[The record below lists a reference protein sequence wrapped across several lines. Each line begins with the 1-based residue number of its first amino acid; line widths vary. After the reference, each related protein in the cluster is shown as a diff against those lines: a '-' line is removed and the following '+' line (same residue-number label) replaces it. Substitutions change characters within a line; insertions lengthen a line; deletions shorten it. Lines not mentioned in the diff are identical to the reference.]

1 MLSVLHVENYVLI
14 DSLDI
19 HFPEG
24 LIIITGQTGAGKSIL
39 LGALS
44 LVLGAR
50 SDSSV
55 IGDHG
60 ENCVVE
66 AEFDVEEDDTLR
78 NVFNGNDLEWD
89 GGHII
94 IRRTL
99 SRSGRSRTFVNDSPV
114 PLAVLQELSS
124 RLVDIHSQHDTR
136 LLSDRRYQMGILDYY
151 AGNTELLRDCRASW
165 EKLSSLRKSLSEA
178 KDDLE
183 KSKAEKDYTESR
195 FNELDAAHLV
205 EGELESLEEE
215 EKKLS
220 NAEDI
225 KMGLGTIAEGFSPS
239 EEGRPSIDSLI
250 KESVKTLNRLS
261 RFIPSLE
268 TLSSRL
274 ESSRLEIDDII
285 DEIVRTD
292 SEIELSESRLQMVSE
307 RISFLYSLMKKHSC
321 STVGELIELRDSL
334 SDKLFDSASLEERIA
349 SLEKSLSA
357 ARKEY
362 DSLAGALDSSRRKA
376 AGGFAEAVGDSL
388 EFLELEKAV
397 FLVEVGDAPEGP
409 SGRNSVTFMF
419 SSTGKAPLELS
430 KCASGGEMSRIMLG
444 LKAMLARYT
453 DMPSL
458 VFDEIDSGVSGS
470 AADKMGSMICRMGE
484 NMQVFAIT
492 HLPQVAAKGNAHYLV
507 SKSGDVSSISRID
520 GEERVMEIARML
532 SGSSISEAAIQNA
545 KTLLG

>member
-1 MLSVLHVENYVLI
+1 
-14 DSLDI
+14 
-19 HFPEG
+19 
-24 LIIITGQTGAGKSIL
+24 
-39 LGALS
+39 
-44 LVLGAR
+44 
-50 SDSSV
+50 
-55 IGDHG
+55 
-60 ENCVVE
+60 
-66 AEFDVEEDDTLR
+66 
-78 NVFNGNDLEWD
+78 
-89 GGHII
+89 
-94 IRRTL
+94 
-99 SRSGRSRTFVNDSPV
+99 
-114 PLAVLQELSS
+114 
-124 RLVDIHSQHDTR
+124 
-136 LLSDRRYQMGILDYY
+136 
-151 AGNTELLRDCRASW
+151 
-165 EKLSSLRKSLSEA
+165 
-178 KDDLE
+178 
-183 KSKAEKDYTESR
+183 
-195 FNELDAAHLV
+195 
-205 EGELESLEEE
+205 
-215 EKKLS
+215 
-220 NAEDI
+220 
-225 KMGLGTIAEGFSPS
+225 MGLGTIAEGFSPS

-349 SLEKSLSA
+349 SLEAEIALEEK
-357 ARKEY
+357 KY
-362 DSLAGALDSSRRKA
+362 DSIAKDLDTSRRRS

-397 FLVEVGDAPEGP
+397 FLVEVSDAPEGP

-430 KCASGGEMSRIMLG
+430 KCASGGEMSRIMLS

-507 SKSGDVSSISRID
+507 SKAGDVSSISRID

>member
-1 MLSVLHVENYVLI
+1 
-14 DSLDI
+14 
-19 HFPEG
+19 
-24 LIIITGQTGAGKSIL
+24 
-39 LGALS
+39 
-44 LVLGAR
+44 
-50 SDSSV
+50 
-55 IGDHG
+55 
-60 ENCVVE
+60 
-66 AEFDVEEDDTLR
+66 
-78 NVFNGNDLEWD
+78 
-89 GGHII
+89 
-94 IRRTL
+94 
-99 SRSGRSRTFVNDSPV
+99 
-114 PLAVLQELSS
+114 
-124 RLVDIHSQHDTR
+124 
-136 LLSDRRYQMGILDYY
+136 
-151 AGNTELLRDCRASW
+151 
-165 EKLSSLRKSLSEA
+165 
-178 KDDLE
+178 
-183 KSKAEKDYTESR
+183 
-195 FNELDAAHLV
+195 
-205 EGELESLEEE
+205 
-215 EKKLS
+215 
-220 NAEDI
+220 
-225 KMGLGTIAEGFSPS
+225 
-239 EEGRPSIDSLI
+239 
-250 KESVKTLNRLS
+250 
-261 RFIPSLE
+261 
-268 TLSSRL
+268 
-274 ESSRLEIDDII
+274 
-285 DEIVRTD
+285 
-292 SEIELSESRLQMVSE
+292 
-307 RISFLYSLMKKHSC
+307 MKKHSC

-430 KCASGGEMSRIMLG
+430 KCASGGEMSRIMLS